1 MNLQISSKNPNHDDS
16 EKEKLTKQHE
26 SLKKSY
32 NIIDVIE
39 GWTIIGS
46 FVCFIISSLL
56 ITILLIIYTP
66 TDDSLHKYKPLL
78 TNNIKEKNIEKIK
91 AKQDKLEKKS

>member
-1 MNLQISSKNPNHDDS
+1 M
-16 EKEKLTKQHE
+16 
-26 SLKKSY
+26 
-32 NIIDVIE
+32 
-39 GWTIIGS
+39 
-46 FVCFIISSLL
+46 
-56 ITILLIIYTP
+56 IIYTP